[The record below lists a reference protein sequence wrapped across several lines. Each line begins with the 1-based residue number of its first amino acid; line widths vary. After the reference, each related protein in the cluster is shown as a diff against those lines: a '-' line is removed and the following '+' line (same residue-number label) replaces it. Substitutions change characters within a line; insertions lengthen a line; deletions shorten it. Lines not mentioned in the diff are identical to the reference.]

1 MTLHQ
6 TACNGKE
13 CFLLK
18 GKPLTL
24 RNNEGRN
31 RIDDLVII
39 NLPIQEVFAYV
50 TDHAND
56 KYWKPFVTE
65 SKQISAGPIGV
76 GTLFE
81 VVIVTLKRRIADQV
95 EVLEYEPYHWYVYR
109 SNSQLFAFTG
119 QLSFSTV
126 VSGTHIQ
133 GHVNFHAQGL
143 WKLFTP
149 FLAIFFRSQSKQ
161 TFARLKQIMEISEQK
176 TA

>member
-1 MTLHQ
+1 M
-6 TACNGKE
+6 
-13 CFLLK
+13 
-18 GKPLTL
+18 
-24 RNNEGRN
+24 
-31 RIDDLVII
+31 DDLVVI

-65 SKQISAGPIGV
+65 SRQISTGPIGV

-81 VVIVTLKRRIADQV
+81 VVIITLNRRIAGQV
-95 EVLEYEPYHWYVYR
+95 EVLEYEPYRWYVYR

-119 QLSFSTV
+119 QLLFSTV
-126 VSGTHIQ
+126 ASGTHIQ

-149 FLAIFFRSQSKQ
+149 FLAIFFRGQSKQ
-161 TFARLKQIMEISEQK
+161 TFAHLKQIMEISQQK
-176 TA
+176 TV

>member
-1 MTLHQ
+1 M
-6 TACNGKE
+6 
-13 CFLLK
+13 
-18 GKPLTL
+18 
-24 RNNEGRN
+24 
-31 RIDDLVII
+31 DDLVII

-65 SKQISAGPIGV
+65 SRQISTGPIGV

-95 EVLEYEPYHWYVYR
+95 EVLEYEPYRWYVYR
-109 SNSQLFAFTG
+109 SNSPLFAFTG

-126 VSGTHIQ
+126 ASGTHIQ
-133 GHVNFHAQGL
+133 GQVKFHAQGL

-161 TFARLKQIMEISEQK
+161 TFAHLKQIMEASERKK
-176 TA
+176 T